1 MLEHIG
7 SGYEDLVDDLT
18 LANCSAWQQYT
29 LAGVGSTDDGGKYF
43 LIDDTDPSDP
53 VVTLG
58 SRTKFLRQY
67 FAYVRPG
74 ATRVDATSNQAEV
87 EPVAFT
93 NPEGT
98 NVVVVKADE
107 ASTCYIQGLPAGSYG
122 ITYTTSTA
130 YNVSLSD
137 VTLIQGGFISVS
149 IPSSGVLT
157 VRELWRAPVVD
168 FYPSYS
174 DVDLYEGYDMNFS
187 ATPSGVDPSELTFE
201 WSLDGNAVATD
212 ATWFLYIAD
221 YASAGDHELTIT
233 VTDPRGPNLST
244 SFTWYVTVYNVNR
257 APEVTASFPEAS
269 MEVNETLDG
278 SMIYSVEVTDPD
290 DDVLTY
296 IWYVN
301 SMEVAQG
308 PESSYTFNYD
318 FSSSGYHYIQVT
330 VTDDIDSV
338 YVYWNLQINE
348 VNRPPSVLSRE
359 PGETVSVDEVDYG
372 YLELSVQVWDPDGDY
387 ISYEW
392 EMDGETLYGAR
403 YASYTFQYSHDSAGT
418 YVVRVVAS
426 DYDHQVEVAWLI
438 TVVDVNVAP
447 TITYTYPYYTPSYYE
462 TENGTVEL
470 SVTAYDPEGDELFY
484 TWYVDDVLAPG
495 ESGSSFNF
503 TFDFDSA
510 GEHLVNVT
518 VGDGTNQTSWSWT
531 VQIYDTNRPP
541 VAEGGVPEGDFE
553 TFNQVPRVLEVLAI
567 DLDGDNL
574 TYQWYINGSYI
585 YDAENATYELVPDG
599 DFIGTLQVMVY
610 VYDGRG
616 GSDFHYWNVT
626 VVGGPGGGPRH
637 RQHTIPGDGP
647 GSGGLGAGLP
657 RRLRERRCLGPSGV
671 PTTASTRPSIQHDS
685 DRCHGRQERYSYH
698 GGPWEVVD
706 VVVGELC
713 GDVAHGD
720 RGVRPV
726 PGPVHQGHIE
736 DVLPLLQDQLDT
748 VRPVGRDG
756 NGLADDRKGRTHLGL
771 PPHHEVSLLEDV
783 AIVGMYYVQDRR
795 GGIPA
800 HLEDEMDLVPGHIG
814 DPQVQLPKALFEGDL
829 KDLLARLDL
838 VGLVGL
844 VNDTA
849 RLVDVDHDG
858 RVGCVREDL

>member
-1 MLEHIG
+1 
-7 SGYEDLVDDLT
+7 
-18 LANCSAWQQYT
+18 
-29 LAGVGSTDDGGKYF
+29 
-43 LIDDTDPSDP
+43 
-53 VVTLG
+53 
-58 SRTKFLRQY
+58 
-67 FAYVRPG
+67 
-74 ATRVDATSNQAEV
+74 
-87 EPVAFT
+87 
-93 NPEGT
+93 
-98 NVVVVKADE
+98 
-107 ASTCYIQGLPAGSYG
+107 
-122 ITYTTSTA
+122 
-130 YNVSLSD
+130 
-137 VTLIQGGFISVS
+137 
-149 IPSSGVLT
+149 VLT

-296 IWYVN
+296 IWYIN

-626 VVGGPGGGPRH
+626 VFDKPPKLH
-637 RQHTIPGDGP
+637 
-647 GSGGLGAGLP
+647 SGFGAP
-657 RRLRERRCLGPSGV
+657 
-671 PTTASTRPSIQHDS
+671 A
-685 DRCHGRQERYSYH
+685 
-698 GGPWEVVD
+698 WVVL
-706 VVVGELC
+706 VVAL
-713 GDVAHGD
+713 
-720 RGVRPV
+720 
-726 PGPVHQGHIE
+726 
-736 DVLPLLQDQLDT
+736 
-748 VRPVGRDG
+748 
-756 NGLADDRKGRTHLGL
+756 
-771 PPHHEVSLLEDV
+771 
-783 AIVGMYYVQDRR
+783 AIVNILFLVMAQAAVASER
-795 GGIPA
+795 GYR
-800 HLEDEMDLVPGHIG
+800 G
-814 DPQVQLPKALFEGDL
+814 D
-829 KDLLARLDL
+829 
-838 VGLVGL
+838 
-844 VNDTA
+844 
-849 RLVDVDHDG
+849 
-858 RVGCVREDL
+858 